1 MRLQA
6 RLILALLV
14 TVLAGLL
21 PGCSG
26 SKSASAGDAAD
37 CPLSQSGSTIG
48 MTLPPSCALVASD
61 TGSSPSITFW
71 NRPNEALDCD
81 LHNTS
86 PDPSG
91 VRWPWPLAGGDSGDR
106 HVTALGS
113 AQPSPDSY
121 RQVTVV
127 DGDNVE
133 GERCELGFNW
143 TETRNAG
150 RGPGP
155 GPTVFYHEGDRRVTY
170 MSIRLGRGVNPS
182 GSDWRVVMQMK
193 QTEPYD
199 NQSGG
204 PMLDM
209 EVRDGNWVLVN
220 SWHDLWTAPARQHTW
235 TRFAFDVTYSQDPRV
250 GSVKVY
256 VDLNGDGDFG
266 DPGEVSP
273 TFHVATLRAEQ
284 ARLPGGTYSDEPSP
298 WKVGQSI
305 PDHLRAG
312 IYENPDYPCPSGCS
326 VDIDNVQVIKP

>member
-1 MRLQA
+1 M
-6 RLILALLV
+6 
-14 TVLAGLL
+14 T
-21 PGCSG
+21 
-26 SKSASAGDAAD
+26 
-37 CPLSQSGSTIG
+37 CPLTQPDSTIG
-48 MTLPPSCALVASD
+48 MTLPPSCGIVASD
-61 TGSSPSITFW
+61 TGSSPSIDFW

-86 PDPSG
+86 PDRSG
-91 VRWPWPLAGGDSGDR
+91 VRWPWPLTAGDTGDP

-127 DGDNVE
+127 DGDNVY

-143 TETRNAG
+143 TERRNAG
-150 RGPGP
+150 GGPGP

-170 MSIRLGRGVNPS
+170 MSIRLGRGVDPS
-182 GSDWRVVMQMK
+182 GTNWRVVMQMK
-193 QTEPYD
+193 QTQPYD
-199 NQSGG
+199 NQTQS
-204 PMLDM
+204 PVLDL
-209 EVRDGNWVLVN
+209 EVRDGDWVVVS

-235 TRFAFDVTYSQDPRV
+235 TRFAFDVTYSQDPKVGRV
-250 GSVKVY
+250 RVY

-266 DPGEVSP
+266 DAGEVSP

-284 ARLPGGTYSDEPSP
+284 PRLPGGTYSDVPSP
-298 WKVGQSI
+298 WPVGHSI

-326 VDIDNVQVIKP
+326 VDIDNVQVVEP